1 MIGVI
6 AFYGMDDVLI
16 EHNPALISRIK
27 KYINPIS
34 IAINNSFLLT
44 RIVDHAFMLEKKVSE
59 RTIELK
65 KKNEE
70 LELLNNVTQKINSTL
85 DLNEVLDLIHDELS
99 KLFYFEGFGV
109 MLVDETKNFLTTIKL
124 EIPSLPKDAIND
136 FLSNKIPLAFGKGG
150 RVAASVIKKEDYYFE
165 NISLDNIKNEV
176 NREAVIKTGGL
187 KSALIIPIILNSESI
202 GAMIFASYT
211 KNLGYTQSDIQT
223 LKRFVAQASSAIKNS
238 FLHRDL
244 RSALKKLDRANTKL
258 KKQKRLLKELSVT
271 DSLTDI
277 KNRRYFDE
285 RITEEFEKSIRYSRP
300 IYVILIDIDNF
311 KSVNDTYGHEYG
323 DYVLIEFV
331 NIIRMNVRKSDL
343 FARYGGE
350 EFVIAMFETNIE
362 GAKLV
367 AEKIRSAAENH
378 LYIYKNISTKRT
390 VSIGISCFPN
400 PKGEARDVDGVI
412 NEADEA
418 LYVAKNTGKN
428 KWVYYYDYKK
438 KGFNMMQSGQNGNI

>member
-1 MIGVI
+1 
-6 AFYGMDDVLI
+6 
-16 EHNPALISRIK
+16 
-27 KYINPIS
+27 
-34 IAINNSFLLT
+34 
-44 RIVDHAFMLEKKVSE
+44 
-59 RTIELK
+59 
-65 KKNEE
+65 
-70 LELLNNVTQKINSTL
+70 
-85 DLNEVLDLIHDELS
+85 
-99 KLFYFEGFGV
+99 
-109 MLVDETKNFLTTIKL
+109 
-124 EIPSLPKDAIND
+124 
-136 FLSNKIPLAFGKGG
+136 
-150 RVAASVIKKEDYYFE
+150 
-165 NISLDNIKNEV
+165 
-176 NREAVIKTGGL
+176 
-187 KSALIIPIILNSESI
+187 
-202 GAMIFASYT
+202 
-211 KNLGYTQSDIQT
+211 LGYTQSDIQT